1 MKTLMIDKMNKKQEL
16 RDKVIEVIQK
26 GLDPELAELKA
37 NEIMRI
43 FGYSYAFLSADDPC
57 PYCHILSD
65 ENGKCECI
73 ES

>member
-1 MKTLMIDKMNKKQEL
+1 MKTLMIDKMNEEQALKGQ
-16 RDKVIEVIQK
+16 VIEVIQK
-26 GLDPELAELKA
+26 GLNSELAELKA

-43 FGYSYAFLSADDPC
+43 FGYSYSLMSADDLC